1 MSEFV
6 EALTDASR
14 EGGRSCGLHEAA
26 RIIDEVRFGASA
38 EVFDVLTDVKNKIEE
53 ASDGHW
59 QRSQAM
65 FAALREPVRV
75 REVEVSA

>member
-6 EALTDASR
+6 EALNEASR
-14 EGGRSCGLHEAA
+14 EGGRSFGLSEAS
-26 RIIDEVRFGASA
+26 RIIDEMRFGASA
-38 EVFDVLTDVKNKIEE
+38 EVFDALTDVKNKIEE

-65 FAALREPVRV
+65 FAALREPVR
-75 REVEVSA
+75 EMEVSA